1 MKLRWIAFSINSPD
15 KNLGLNIIFRIQ
27 IILALLCITFASVA
41 QAKDVSAQQA
51 GVEYAR
57 QEVEKADVQHKSDLK
72 QVTEAEKLLEQR
84 KKAFD
89 EQTKQL
95 ADDRKKAELS
105 KQRLQ
110 EANAKFT
117 KAQAILDQ
125 AWKE

>member
-1 MKLRWIAFSINSPD
+1 MKTILKIQITLAVLLIAFASI
-15 KNLGLNIIFRIQ
+15 
-27 IILALLCITFASVA
+27 A

-57 QEVEKADVQHKSDLK
+57 QEVERADAQNKANIKEVADS
-72 QVTEAEKLLEQR
+72 TKLLELR
-84 KKAFD
+84 KKAYE
-89 EQTKQL
+89 EQIKQL
-95 ADDRKKAELS
+95 LTDKKKAELS

-110 EANAKFT
+110 EANEKYN

>member
-1 MKLRWIAFSINSPD
+1 MLLHYVDADNHLLRLEMATISKNQIVLAVLLLGFVSI
-15 KNLGLNIIFRIQ
+15 
-27 IILALLCITFASVA
+27 A

-57 QEVEKADVQHKSDLK
+57 QEVDKADVQHKAD
-72 QVTEAEKLLEQR
+72 VNDVAAAEKLLEQR
-84 KKAFD
+84 KKAY
-89 EQTKQL
+89 EQQVTELELNK
-95 ADDRKKAELS
+95 KKAELS

-110 EANAKFT
+110 DANAKFS

>member
-1 MKLRWIAFSINSPD
+1 MLK
-15 KNLGLNIIFRIQ
+15 IQ
-27 IILALLCITFASVA
+27 ILVAILLAAFVSIA

-57 QEVEKADVQHKSDLK
+57 QEVEKADAQNKSDLRE
-72 QVTEAEKLLEQR
+72 VAASEKLLAQR
-84 KKAFD
+84 KKAF
-89 EQTKQL
+89 ELQTKQL

-105 KQRLQ
+105 KRRLQ
-110 EANAKFT
+110 EANVKYG

>member
-1 MKLRWIAFSINSPD
+1 MFVFSTYKYSELITIFKIQTIFAVFCLSLTAF
-15 KNLGLNIIFRIQ
+15 
-27 IILALLCITFASVA
+27 A

-51 GVEYAR
+51 GAEYAR
-57 QEVEKADVQHKSDLK
+57 QEVDKADAQHKSDLK
-72 QVTEAEKLLEQR
+72 QVTEAEKLLQQR

-110 EANAKFT
+110 EANSKLT
-117 KAQAILDQ
+117 KAQTILDQ

>member
-1 MKLRWIAFSINSPD
+1 MLVTLLMRFR
-15 KNLGLNIIFRIQ
+15 NLGMMKTILRIQ
-27 IILALLCITFASVA
+27 LVLSLMLFAVASPA

-57 QEVEKADVQHKSDLK
+57 QEVERADTQHKSDLRD
-72 QVTEAEKLLEQR
+72 VTESEKLLEQR
-84 KKAFD
+84 RKAF
-89 EQTKQL
+89 EQQTKQL
-95 ADDRKKAELS
+95 AEDRKKAELS
-105 KQRLQ
+105 QKHLQ

>member
-1 MKLRWIAFSINSPD
+1 MVNMFRFMLAIGLFSLVP
-15 KNLGLNIIFRIQ
+15 
-27 IILALLCITFASVA
+27 AA

-57 QEVEKADVQHKSDLK
+57 QEVERADVQNKSDLDD
-72 QVTEAEKLLEQR
+72 VAAAEKLLEQR
-84 KKAFD
+84 KRAF
-89 EQTKQL
+89 EQQTKRL

-105 KQRLQ
+105 KKRLQ
-110 EANAKFT
+110 DAKLKYN

>member
-1 MKLRWIAFSINSPD
+1 MQIFGIK
-15 KNLGLNIIFRIQ
+15 IILRIQ
-27 IILALLCITFASVA
+27 LILAVLCFTSATFA

-57 QEVEKADVQHKSDLK
+57 QEVVKADAQHKSDLK
-72 QVTEAEKLLEQR
+72 QVADAEKLLEQR
-84 KKAFD
+84 KKAYE

-95 ADDRKKAELS
+95 ADDRKKSELS
-105 KQRLQ
+105 KQHLQ
-110 EANAKFT
+110 EANTKLT

>member
-1 MKLRWIAFSINSPD
+1 MLKT
-15 KNLGLNIIFRIQ
+15 RIMVA
-27 IILALLCITFASVA
+27 ILLASFASIA

-57 QEVEKADVQHKSDLK
+57 QEVEKADAQNKADLK
-72 QVTEAEKLLEQR
+72 EVVEAEKLLEQR
-84 KKAFD
+84 RKAF
-89 EQTKQL
+89 ELQTKQL

-105 KQRLQ
+105 KKRLQ
-110 EANAKFT
+110 EANAKYG

>member
-1 MKLRWIAFSINSPD
+1 LK
-15 KNLGLNIIFRIQ
+15 LNIIFRIQ
-27 IILALLCITFASVA
+27 CIFALLCFTSVSVA
-41 QAKDVSAQQA
+41 HAKDVSAQQA

-57 QEVEKADVQHKSDLK
+57 QEVEKADAQHKSDLK
-72 QVTEAEKLLEQR
+72 QVTDAEKLLEQR
-84 KKAFD
+84 KKAFE
-89 EQTKQL
+89 EQTKLL

-110 EANAKFT
+110 ESNTKLT

>member
-1 MKLRWIAFSINSPD
+1 MLLHYVDAENHLRRLEMATISKNQIALAVLL
-15 KNLGLNIIFRIQ
+15 LG
-27 IILALLCITFASVA
+27 FASIA

-57 QEVEKADVQHKSDLK
+57 QEVDKADAQHKADVND
-72 QVTEAEKLLEQR
+72 VAAAEKLLEQR
-84 KKAFD
+84 KKAY
-89 EQTKQL
+89 EQQVTELELNK
-95 ADDRKKAELS
+95 KKAELS

-110 EANAKFT
+110 DANAKFS

>member
-1 MKLRWIAFSINSPD
+1 MAVFYILQ
-15 KNLGLNIIFRIQ
+15 NLELKIIYRIQ
-27 IILALLCITFASVA
+27 ITFAVFCLSFATFA

-57 QEVEKADVQHKSDLK
+57 QVVDKADAQLKSDLK
-72 QVTEAEKLLEQR
+72 QVTEAEKLLQQR

-105 KQRLQ
+105 KQHLQ
-110 EANAKFT
+110 EANTKLT

-125 AWKE
+125 AWKK

>member
-1 MKLRWIAFSINSPD
+1 
-15 KNLGLNIIFRIQ
+15 LNNIFRIQ
-27 IILALLCITFASVA
+27 CIFALLCFAFASVA
-41 QAKDVSAQQA
+41 HAKDVSAQQA

-57 QEVEKADVQHKSDLK
+57 QEVEKADAQHKSDLK

-89 EQTKQL
+89 EQTKLL

-105 KQRLQ
+105 KLRLL
-110 EANAKFT
+110 ESNTKLT